1 MARPTPSMAAGL
13 PSSPARPVSLALQG
27 GGAHGAFTWGVLD
40 KLAEDGRIQPT
51 AMTAT
56 SAGAMNAVVFA
67 DGLRRDGPDG
77 GREALE
83 SFWRK
88 VSRSGSAFH
97 PTSVPGAEAASHFF
111 PFMDALSRVTSPYD
125 LNPFDY
131 NPLRDILRDCVDFK
145 ALPTCKD
152 LQLFICATSVKT
164 GRPRVFSGTDIT
176 VDSVL
181 ASACLPFLFQAVEIN
196 GEPHWDGG
204 YTGNPAI
211 WPLYYVDTPRDILIV
226 NLNPI
231 ERADTPKSAADI
243 MNRVNE
249 ITFNASLLAELRA
262 LAFVKDLIAND
273 QLKGEVRDNFRDM
286 LVHAI
291 RGDDSVRNLRRDSK
305 YDTRWSSL
313 TALRDEGRKA
323 AHDWLESCADD
334 VGTRSTIELHA
345 DFLRS

>member
-1 MARPTPSMAAGL
+1 MAAGP
-13 PSSPARPVSLALQG
+13 PSKSAQPISLALQG

-40 KLAEDGRIQPT
+40 RLAEDGRIQPT
-51 AMTAT
+51 AITAT
-56 SAGAMNAVVFA
+56 SAGAMNAVVYA
-67 DGLRRDGPDG
+67 DGMRRGDADT

-83 SFWRK
+83 TFWRK
-88 VSRSGSAFH
+88 VSRSGSTFH
-97 PTSVPGAEAASHFF
+97 PTSLPGADIASHLF
-111 PFMDALSRVTSPYD
+111 PFMDALTRLTSPYD

-131 NPLRDILRDCVDFK
+131 NPLREILNDCVDFP
-145 ALPTCKD
+145 ALRDCRD
-152 LQLFICATSVKT
+152 LQLFICATAVRS
-164 GRPRVFSGTDIT
+164 GRPRLFKDGEIT
-176 VDSVL
+176 VDAVL
-181 ASACLPFLFQAVEIN
+181 ASACLPFLFQAVEID
-196 GEPHWDGG
+196 GEPYWDGG

-211 WPLYYVDTPRDILIV
+211 WPLYYAETPRDILIV

-231 ERADTPKSAADI
+231 ERDETPKSAADI

-249 ITFNASLLAELRA
+249 VTFNASLLAELRA

-291 RGDDSVRNLRRDSK
+291 RGDDAVRDLKDDSK

-313 TALRDEGRKA
+313 TALRDAGREA
-323 AHDWLESCADD
+323 ASEWLESCAGD
-334 VGTRSTIELHA
+334 VGRKSTIELHT